1 VLADEGGDPVEFR
14 TPETA
19 ALVEAHRVEPELCS
33 ILVALHVDV
42 RRLGPVTGEEE
53 PVGAS
58 PEHGRHAERCYGGR
72 CDGNGRPVG
81 RGGQSRPTVPQAA
94 LCRRLT
100 PELHLQGHLI
110 RCGAAGAATMAPLS
124 AATHVRR
131 VVGIIRG
138 HR

>member
-53 PVGAS
+53 PVGAT
-58 PEHGRHAERCYGGR
+58 
-72 CDGNGRPVG
+72 VG
-81 RGGQSRPTVPQAA
+81 MPNDATAA
-94 LCRRLT
+94 GVTAMGDLS
-100 PELHLQGHLI
+100 
-110 RCGAAGAATMAPLS
+110 AAGASRARRCRKRRCV
-124 AATHVRR
+124 AA
-131 VVGIIRG
+131 
-138 HR
+138 